1 MRTGGVLASGLAVL
15 AHVGDEPRG
24 IKPPMVA
31 GMSTT
36 PRSRRPPGG
45 THRLTLFLEAGL
57 IVAWSS
63 GFIGAR
69 LAADTASIF
78 LVLFWRFVAVSVL
91 LAPSVLGA
99 QRNGLGY
106 RSVGVQVLLGALA
119 MFGYLALGVAAIDRG
134 VPLGTA
140 ALISALQPLATAAC
154 VSPVLGER
162 VQGRQWLGL
171 VIGFCGVA
179 VAVSG
184 SVGAAPLWAYVL
196 SLLSMASLVVAT
208 LLAKALPNTM
218 PVLPAL
224 GIQSATTALLFA
236 PLAMLQG
243 GLSPRVDPQ
252 FLAAVAWFV
261 LFSTVLAYG
270 LYWICLRR
278 STATRVGSLI
288 YLTPPVTM
296 VWAWAMFGE
305 ALSPAALIGFTICL
319 LGVRLGRFQDDGPP

>member
-24 IKPPMVA
+24 IKPPAMA

-36 PRSRRPPGG
+36 PRSRRPRPKAYR
-45 THRLTLFLEAGL
+45 TTLFLEAGL

-69 LAADTASIF
+69 LAADTPSIY
-78 LVLFWRFVAVSVL
+78 LVLFWRFVAVAVL
-91 LAPSVLGA
+91 VAPFVLWAWCQGV
-99 QRNGLGY
+99 GY
-106 RSVGVQVLLGALA
+106 RSIGVQVTLGTLA

-140 ALISALQPLATAAC
+140 AL
-154 VSPVLGER
+154 
-162 VQGRQWLGL
+162 
-171 VIGFCGVA
+171 
-179 VAVSG
+179 
-184 SVGAAPLWAYVL
+184 
-196 SLLSMASLVVAT
+196 
-208 LLAKALPNTM
+208 
-218 PVLPAL
+218 
-224 GIQSATTALLFA
+224 LFA
-236 PLAMLQG
+236 PLAVLEG
-243 GLSPRVDPQ
+243 GLSPQLDPQ
-252 FLAAVAWFV
+252 FLASVAWFV

-270 LYWICLRR
+270 LYWLCLRR

-305 ALSPAALIGFTICL
+305 ALSPVALIGFAICL
-319 LGVRLGRFQDDGPP
+319 LGVGLAR